1 METVLE
7 LKEYN
12 QEEPTDQNPDP
23 DKYTDRKF
31 PLFYTEESLNQYLE
45 THKVYG
51 KVFEYDREEYETFH
65 NADENDFT
73 VEVPEPISE
82 WVVD

>member
-1 METVLE
+1 MKNQAKSLVHVLH
-7 LKEYN
+7 N
-12 QEEPTDQNPDP
+12 I
-23 DKYTDRKF
+23 
-31 PLFYTEESLNQYLE
+31 
-45 THKVYG
+45 G